1 MYFSANGGTVQDT
14 DCSVTLFGGNL
25 CSVTGLGHVHLC
37 EIMDNKS
44 STSSFADRKVP
55 SILG

>member
-1 MYFSANGGTVQDT
+1 MEEQFK
-14 DCSVTLFGGNL
+14 TLIVLSHYLEVHL